1 MQSCR
6 WTPTFWTNMPSWEW
20 SHVEDCQV
28 TQAGYKECDH
38 SEPIRV
44 FVFPAFPVHH
54 SFGLDWASSTSLP
67 PPWKQH
73 VPLILWYPQTR
84 LQCHNPHNHN
94 CWKDYRTLQLL
105 RKHNSVTQEAHLC
118 HASAQNEPKFKSLLQ
133 SSFPKFRFDAESS
146 WFQKFLTGTQ
156 T

>member
-1 MQSCR
+1 MQSCW
-6 WTPTFWTNMPSWEW
+6 WTPTFWTNMPPWEW
-20 SHVEDCQV
+20 SHVEDCKVNTNRLQRMWSLRIHKSLRLSCISCSPFLWL
-28 TQAGYKECDH
+28 GLGFINIH
-38 SEPIRV
+38 S
-44 FVFPAFPVHH
+44 
-54 SFGLDWASSTSLP
+54 
-67 PPWKQH
+67 PWKLH

-94 CWKDYRTLQLL
+94 CLKDYRPLQLL
-105 RKHNSVTQEAHLC
+105 RKHNNVTQEAHLC